1 MLRFIVKPICKLLT
15 KFFYRVEVSGIEN
28 FKKVEKKCIIIANH
42 QSLLDAALMELYLPK
57 RPFFTIDASWAE
69 KWWVKY
75 FFLKLVKV
83 IKLNPFHPMA
93 VKTLIKRVK
102 EKDTRLLIFPEGRL
116 SLTGHIMKMYDGAGM
131 IAHFSG
137 APLLPVRI
145 EGAEHAKL
153 MTPYLKGRLKRRLF
167 TKIKIK
173 ICPPEYLDCPEDIKG
188 RKRRLIIRRH
198 TQHLM
203 SKMIVETQTQQN
215 TIFAELLVAKKYYYS
230 SDNILKDLT
239 GPLRYKDLIK
249 KSYVFANYLSKLKAK
264 NNNIKN
270 IGLLLPNLN
279 ATIINFLSC
288 QLADLTPAM
297 LNYSGG
303 TKSVLD
309 ACKLAKITHII
320 THPLMVAK
328 MKLEPLIDS
337 IKKENIEVLYLD
349 EIVDHIKSHKLK
361 YGFTSKIKRRNKKK
375 NKDPKSALKPAC
387 ILFTSGSEG
396 APKGVVLSHK
406 NILSNCTQLSICLDG
421 YRQDVL
427 FNSLPLFHAFGLVAG
442 CLFPMLNGV
451 RTYLYPSPLHYRL
464 IPEYIYHE
472 NATIIF
478 GTDTFLSGYARFANR
493 YDFNQVRYV
502 IAGGEK
508 LKETTKQHYY
518 DQFGLTIYEGYGAT
532 EMSPVI
538 SVNTPLMFKQ
548 GTVGKILPGIEH
560 KLEKIPDL
568 DTGKRLFLK
577 GPTVMLGYYKIDN
590 PGVLEPTPN
599 GWYDTGD
606 IVTIDEDSFIT
617 IQGRAKRFAKVAGEM
632 LSLTYLEEVITE
644 LWPDNVSAI
653 LTTPDEKKGEALILV
668 TDNEITKKP
677 TDKTKALCREHLIN
691 KGLSLLYLPAQITYC
706 KNIPLLSTGKIN
718 YPELDKII
726 NKK

>member
-1 MLRFIVKPICKLLT
+1 MLRFILKPICKLIT
-15 KFFYRVEVSGIEN
+15 KIFYRVEVSGIEN
-28 FKKVEKKCIIIANH
+28 FIKVQDKCIIIANH

-57 RPFFTIDASWAE
+57 RPFFTIDAAWAE
-69 KWWVKY
+69 KWWVKHI
-75 FFLKLVKV
+75 FLRLVNV

-102 EKDTRLLIFPEGRL
+102 EQETRLLIFPEGRL

-137 APLLPVRI
+137 APILPVRI

-153 MTPYLKGRLKRRLF
+153 MTPYLKGRLKRRF
-167 TKIKIK
+167 FPKIKIT
-173 ICPPEYLDCPEDIKG
+173 ICPPEYLKCPADIKG

-203 SKMIVETQTQQN
+203 SNMIVETQTQQN
-215 TIFAELLVAKKYYYS
+215 TIFSELLAAKKYYYAK
-230 SDNILKDLT
+230 DNIFKDIT
-239 GPLRYKDLIK
+239 GPMTYKNLIK

-264 NNNIKN
+264 NNIKN

-279 ATIINFLSC
+279 ATVINFLSC
-288 QLADLTPAM
+288 QLAEITPAM

-309 ACKLAKITHII
+309 ACTLAKITHVI
-320 THPLMVAK
+320 THPLMVEK
-328 MKLEPLIDS
+328 MKLEPLIEVL
-337 IKKENIEVLYLD
+337 KENDINVLYLD
-349 EIVDHIKSHKLK
+349 EIITHIKSHKLK
-361 YGFTSKIKRRNKKK
+361 YGFTYKIKRRNKKS
-375 NKDPKSALKPAC
+375 NKDPKSAHKAAC

-396 APKGVVLSHK
+396 APKGVVLSHR

-508 LKETTKQHYY
+508 LKETTKQNYY

-538 SVNTPLMFKQ
+538 AVNSPLMFKQ
-548 GTVGKILPGIEH
+548 KTVGKILPGIEH
-560 KLEKIPDL
+560 KLVKIPDL
-568 DTGKRLFLK
+568 ETGKRLFLK
-577 GPTVMLGYYKIDN
+577 GPTVMLGYYRIDS

-606 IVTIDEDSFIT
+606 IVTIDEDDFIT

-632 LSLTYLEEVITE
+632 LSLAHLEEIITE
-644 LWPDNVSAI
+644 LWPHNTSAI
-653 LTTPDEKKGEALILV
+653 LTRPDPKKGEALVLI
-668 TDNEITKKP
+668 TDNEIAKKP
-677 TDKTKALCREHLIN
+677 KDKAKTLCRKHILE
-691 KGLSLLYLPAQITYC
+691 KGLSSLYFPAEIIFC
-706 KNIPLLSTGKIN
+706 KDIPLLSTGKIN
-718 YPELDKII
+718 YPKLETKVKI
-726 NKK
+726 